1 MVEFTI
7 LVDTESS
14 PACSS
19 FQFIYDRHG
28 TLSFLD
34 TIPLH
39 AFISTFKRCQQMKHW
54 HSGHKH
60 LNHLSDPMVKIIGT
74 DSCGG
79 RLI

>member
-19 FQFIYDRHG
+19 FQFIYDWHG
-28 TLSFLD
+28 TLSFLA
-34 TIPLH
+34 H
-39 AFISTFKRCQQMKHW
+39 YSAARISTFKRCQQMKHW

-60 LNHLSDPMVKIIGT
+60 LNHLSDSMVKIIGT